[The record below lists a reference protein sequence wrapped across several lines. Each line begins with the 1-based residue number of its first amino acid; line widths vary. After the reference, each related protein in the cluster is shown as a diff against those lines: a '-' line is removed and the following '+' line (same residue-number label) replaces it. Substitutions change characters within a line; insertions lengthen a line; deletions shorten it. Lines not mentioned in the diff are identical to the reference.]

1 MMSPYCRHALKRFQ
15 TLSTASHF
23 SGGSSSKTATLPRDV
38 RISDDFADDDLGCSP
53 LLSTSP
59 SALAQPPT
67 RTPSSVKRRL
77 FNSISP
83 GHVTQNTDVNTKKQY
98 HNTSDSQASPSV
110 AVSVLSPLPVSKSLP
125 TPVLKRRSLHFKE
138 LSNSPSITRRT
149 LPHVNNTASSAEITP
164 NKLQESHLDEQQ
176 RVIDILNTQV
186 TPSSGVNVIGDFSGT
201 HSLPTTPGYHSD
213 VQYITPQ
220 TLESLLTDIP
230 QEDKNVVIID
240 CRYPYEFN
248 GGHIQGAVNIYT
260 KETIHEELLSSS
272 SRHRNERTIVIFHC
286 EFSSER
292 APNMYRF
299 LRKQDRAVHA
309 DRYPQLHYPE
319 MYVLHGGY
327 KAFYEQ
333 CGTEQCQPKSYRPML
348 HQQYQLEFIQCR
360 RKTKMWG
367 RYKSWHRAD
376 VQRVAI
382 TLLFHD
388 NV

>member
-1 MMSPYCRHALKRFQ
+1 MSPYCRHALKRNFQ

-38 RISDDFADDDLGCSP
+38 RISYDFADNDLGCSP

-59 SALAQPPT
+59 SLAQPPT
-67 RTPSSVKRRL
+67 RIPSSVKRRL
-77 FNSISP
+77 FNSTSP

-125 TPVLKRRSLHFKE
+125 TPVLKRRCLHFKE

-176 RVIDILNTQV
+176 RVIDVLNTQV
-186 TPSSGVNVIGDFSGT
+186 TPSSGVNVIGDFGVT

-220 TLESLLTDIP
+220 TLESLLTDTNK
-230 QEDKNVVIID
+230 QGDKNVLIID

-248 GGHIQGAVNIYT
+248 GGHIQGTVNIYT

-299 LRKQDRAVHA
+299 LREQDRAAHA
-309 DRYPQLHYPE
+309 DCYPQLHYPE

-348 HQQYQLEFIQCR
+348 HQQYQLELKNCR

-367 RYKSWHRAD
+367 RYKSWHGAD
-376 VQRVAI
+376 VQRVAGPS
-382 TLLFHD
+382 LFYED
-388 NV
+388 V